1 MEAEFYYV
9 RRFEE
14 DLDFVWERFKN
25 RLEEAGFL
33 LIGERIPVA
42 IAETEKGIIADYH
55 LLFICHSELVEELV
69 KIDPNIGALLPCT
82 GFGYRKEDGNYLGV
96 TLPSVAWKI
105 AGERVVELMRPM
117 EEQVME
123 IINSL

>member
-1 MEAEFYYV
+1 MVMEFYYV
-9 RRFEE
+9 RRFDE
-14 DLDFVWERFKN
+14 DLDFVWERFKKK
-25 RLEEAGFL
+25 LEEEGFL

-42 IAETEKGIIADYH
+42 ITEGEDGIIADYH

-96 TLPSVAWKI
+96 ALPSIAWKV
-105 AGERVVELMRPM
+105 AGKKVVEIMEPM
-117 EEQVME
+117 EEKLKK
-123 IINSL
+123 IIDSL

>member
-1 MEAEFYYV
+1 MEFYYV

-14 DLDFVWERFKN
+14 DLDFVWERFKEK
-25 RLEEAGFL
+25 LEEGGFL

-42 IAETEKGIIADYH
+42 ITEGENGIIADYH

-96 TLPSVAWKI
+96 ALPSIAWKV
-105 AGERVVELMRPM
+105 AGEKVVELMEPI
-117 EEQVME
+117 EEKLKK
-123 IINSL
+123 IIDSL

>member
-1 MEAEFYYV
+1 MEFYYV
-9 RRFEE
+9 RRFDE
-14 DLDFVWERFKN
+14 DLDFVWERFKEK
-25 RLEEAGFL
+25 LEEGGFL

-42 IAETEKGIIADYH
+42 ITEGENGIIADYH

-96 TLPSVAWKI
+96 ALPSIAWKV
-105 AGERVVELMRPM
+105 AGEKVVELMEPI
-117 EEQVME
+117 EEKLKK
-123 IINSL
+123 IIDSL

>member
-1 MEAEFYYV
+1 MEFYYV
-9 RRFEE
+9 RRFDE
-14 DLDFVWERFKN
+14 DLDFVWERFKKK
-25 RLEEAGFL
+25 LEEEGFL

-42 IAETEKGIIADYH
+42 ITEGEDGIIADYH

-96 TLPSVAWKI
+96 ALPSIAWKV
-105 AGERVVELMRPM
+105 AGKKVVEIMEPM
-117 EEQVME
+117 EEKLKK
-123 IINSL
+123 IIDSL

>member
-1 MEAEFYYV
+1 MFYHV
-9 RRFEE
+9 RKFEE
-14 DLDFVWERFKN
+14 DLDFVWERFKK
-25 RLEEAGFL
+25 RLEEDGFL

-42 IAETEKGIIADYH
+42 ITETVDGIIADYH

-69 KIDPNIGALLPCT
+69 RIDPNIGALLPCT

-105 AGERVVELMRPM
+105 AGNEVVKLMKPM
-117 EEQVME
+117 EEKVIE
-123 IINSL
+123 IIDSL

>member
-1 MEAEFYYV
+1 MFYHV
-9 RRFEE
+9 RKFEE
-14 DLDFVWERFKN
+14 DLDFVWERFKK
-25 RLEEAGFL
+25 RLEEEGFL

-42 IAETEKGIIADYH
+42 ITETVDGIIADYH

-69 KIDPNIGALLPCT
+69 RIDPNIGALLPCT

-105 AGERVVELMRPM
+105 AGDEVVKLMKPM
-117 EEQVME
+117 EEKVIE
-123 IINSL
+123 IIDSL

>member
-1 MEAEFYYV
+1 VFYHV
-9 RRFEE
+9 RKFEE
-14 DLDFVWERFKN
+14 DLDFVWERFKK
-25 RLEEAGFL
+25 RLEEEGFL

-42 IAETEKGIIADYH
+42 ITETADGIIADYH

-69 KIDPNIGALLPCT
+69 RIDPNIGALLPCT

-105 AGERVVELMRPM
+105 AGDEVVKLMKPM
-117 EEQVME
+117 EEKVIE
-123 IINSL
+123 IIDSL